1 MSNDPADLE
10 WTVHDDQYLGDPG
23 PENYK
28 LPHLIKSYIG
38 QTLFNDLNNLD
49 STKSAGQKT
58 KAAPLEHI
66 NTFVEGYDGL
76 KDAADDIAVGHHNL
90 WNNISTALQGAHDA
104 FQDAIA
110 AAENSLSGATAT
122 AVFKKA
128 RESLGYLMAL
138 TDATQRM
145 DPLVDTFSRDIKETR
160 DWFIAAKAQLDND
173 AKARAAYM
181 DIPENE
187 ARDDL
192 LVAHYNREAQQ
203 TIHSFYNPPIEW
215 IGQRHPDMS
224 TAPPQIGGSPSPG
237 SGGSGGGPPGGLKPG
252 GLGAPAIPSPGGL
265 ALPDA
270 PAPQPGASTPS
281 ANALQGLGDA
291 AKGAGD
297 AANNA
302 GQQAQN
308 AAGQAGNAANQA
320 LGQTPKGGQGGAGG
334 LPEGV
339 LGLGPKGLKGATT
352 GSGSGARGAG
362 AGGAGARSPAVS
374 KPSGQLTAPSKAVT
388 PAQAA
393 RSGVAPGAGSAGAGT
408 PVAGQRGQ
416 GGAAKEHKVSKALR
430 HTKHG
435 QEVIGETE
443 GVVPVVGDESKETN
457 PTDRT

>member
-23 PENYK
+23 PEDYK

-49 STKSAGQKT
+49 STKKAGQAI

-66 NTFVEGYDGL
+66 NTFFEGYDGL

-104 FQDAIA
+104 FLDAIA
-110 AAENSLSGATAT
+110 AAEKSMSGATAG
-122 AVFKKA
+122 AVFQKA
-128 RESLGYLMAL
+128 RESLSYLTAL

-160 DWFIAAKAQLDND
+160 DWFMTAKAQLDND

-203 TIHSFYNPPIEW
+203 TIHAFYNPPIEW

-224 TAPPQIGGSPSPG
+224 AGPPQLAGSPSPG
-237 SGGSGGGPPGGLKPG
+237 AGGSGGGPPGGLKPG

-270 PAPQPGASTPS
+270 TTPQPGTPTMP
-281 ANALQGLGDA
+281 ANGLQGLGDA

-297 AANNA
+297 AADKA

-339 LGLGPKGLKGATT
+339 LGLGPKGLKGAAA
-352 GSGSGARGAG
+352 GSGSGARARGT
-362 AGGAGARSPAVS
+362 GGTGTRSPAVS
-374 KPSGQLTAPSKAVT
+374 RPSSQLTQPSKSGT
-388 PAQAA
+388 PAPAA
-393 RSGVAPGAGSAGAGT
+393 RSGVAAGGGSAGPGT

-416 GGAAKEHKVSKALR
+416 GGAAKEHKISKALR

-443 GVVPVVGDESKETN
+443 GVVPVVGDESKGGN